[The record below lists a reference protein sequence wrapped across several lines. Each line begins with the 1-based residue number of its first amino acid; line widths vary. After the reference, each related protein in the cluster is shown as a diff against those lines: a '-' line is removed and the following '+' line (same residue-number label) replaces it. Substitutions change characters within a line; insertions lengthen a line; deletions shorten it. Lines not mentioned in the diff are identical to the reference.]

1 MAIRTFCCI
10 FIVLFCSCKSVSN
23 THDPY
28 ESLTIINYGNNTA
41 YEFLN
46 NKSDKL
52 VIFID
57 GTRWCSVLGWKEGD
71 NWGELSSSKFF
82 LDTFR
87 EDTNFMIPER
97 LNMQIGKFYLYNA
110 DMRRNYTL
118 ENLVTS
124 YSFVINTYLNEKDFS
139 SVIIIG
145 HSEGA
150 SLLPLI
156 YKNMERKDKITG
168 MIAISYGGLSV
179 YEQVK
184 ILADSGL
191 NMPDYYREACQNIDE
206 LRKEIKSYSNSLGE
220 IMGYTYGWWNSFL
233 DYRPYDYYADI
244 NIPILFIHGKLDITV
259 PVESSQYIQ
268 ENLPGKPFDYIYI
281 DNADHTF
288 SLRESAEEVKKSIAN
303 WVSGR

>member
-1 MAIRTFCCI
+1 M
-10 FIVLFCSCKSVSN
+10 VLICSCKSVSN
-23 THDPY
+23 NPY
-28 ESLTIINYGNNTA
+28 ENLTIINYGNNTA

-46 NKSDKL
+46 DKSDKL

-97 LNMQIGKFYLYNA
+97 LNMQIGRFYLYNSEI
-110 DMRRNYTL
+110 RRNYTL
-118 ENLVTS
+118 ENLVES
-124 YSFVINTYLNEKDFS
+124 YSFVINAYLNERDFS

-156 YKNMERKDKITG
+156 YREIEKKDKITG
-168 MIAISYGGLSV
+168 MAAVSYGGLSV

-184 ILADSGL
+184 ILADSEL

-206 LRKEIKSYSNSLGE
+206 LKTEIETYPNSLGE
-220 IMGYTYGWWNSFL
+220 IMGYTYGWWNSFIY
-233 DYRPYDYYADI
+233 YRPYEYYTDI
-244 NIPILFIHGKLDITV
+244 NIPVLFIHGKLDITV
-259 PVESSQYIQ
+259 PVESTQYIQ
-268 ENLPGKPFDYIYI
+268 ENLPGKPFDYVYI
-281 DNADHTF
+281 DNADHSF
-288 SLRESAEEVKKSIAN
+288 SSNESKNKLRERMTN
-303 WVSGR
+303 WVNRR